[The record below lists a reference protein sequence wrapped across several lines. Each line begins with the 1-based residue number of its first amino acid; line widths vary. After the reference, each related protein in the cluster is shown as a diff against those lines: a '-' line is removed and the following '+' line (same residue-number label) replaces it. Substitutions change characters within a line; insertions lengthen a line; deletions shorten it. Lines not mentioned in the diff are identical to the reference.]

1 MGNLNDFAHLL
12 LEIAQGEKCI
22 MLQSMKRYAPIAQY
36 KRIYKYEGVDY
47 LGLITVKKMRS
58 KLRMA
63 YYDKKKELHVSILPS
78 VSYEELDAFVIENL
92 PKLVK
97 RAHKRIEPKSR
108 SAGFYILGE
117 ERPLE
122 GNNAEE
128 SLLKHKKEAREFFLS
143 RLRYYEKLMKIEKPY
158 ALTVRDTS
166 SRFGSN
172 SSKTHRIMLALTL
185 YQFTTDCIDSVVVHE
200 LAHDAFRNHGKRF
213 YDKVYKYCPNYPE
226 LRKRLLYNV
235 FNPTLSKGNNEGKE
249 ERNDDEID

>member
-1 MGNLNDFAHLL
+1 
-12 LEIAQGEKCI
+12 
-22 MLQSMKRYAPIAQY
+22 
-36 KRIYKYEGVDY
+36 
-47 LGLITVKKMRS
+47 
-58 KLRMA
+58 
-63 YYDKKKELHVSILPS
+63 
-78 VSYEELDAFVIENL
+78 
-92 PKLVK
+92 
-97 RAHKRIEPKSR
+97 
-108 SAGFYILGE
+108 
-117 ERPLE
+117 
-122 GNNAEE
+122 
-128 SLLKHKKEAREFFLS
+128 
-143 RLRYYEKLMKIEKPY
+143 MKIEKPY